1 MIKLFYDGTDL
12 ETYGSSVDGFTTNT
26 SYMKEAGI
34 TQYTKFAEE
43 CLAVADGRPISFQAW
58 GDTLESLENQARRI
72 CSWGP
77 NVYVKIPIVTVY
89 GILTSDLIEK
99 LHKEGL
105 KVNVTVVHS
114 VEQLALLQADVFEY
128 DTNAI
133 VSVFA
138 GGISDSGV
146 SPEFLIRMAVEQFK
160 DKSNVEVLW
169 AGCQRVLSVK
179 EAEWWG
185 CDIVTVPGS
194 ILKKLDRLGKELNDV
209 ALSKS
214 QLFSRDA
221 EGLRF

>member
-1 MIKLFYDGTDL
+1 
-12 ETYGSSVDGFTTNT
+12 
-26 SYMKEAGI
+26 MKEAGV
-34 TQYTKFAEE
+34 TDYTKFAKE
-43 CLAVADGRPISFQAW
+43 CLSVANGRPISFQAW
-58 GDTLESLENQARRI
+58 GDTMESLEKQARRI

-89 GILTSDLIEK
+89 GLSTVSLIKK

-114 VEQLALLQADVFEY
+114 VEHLALLQGDVFGSNAE
-128 DTNAI
+128 AI

-160 DKSNVEVLW
+160 NYPNIEVLW

-185 CDIVTVPGS
+185 CDIVTVPCS
-194 ILKKLDRLGKELNDV
+194 VLKKINRIGKELDEV
-209 ALSKS
+209 ALPKS
-214 QLFSRDA
+214 QLFSNDA
-221 EGLRF
+221 ENLRF